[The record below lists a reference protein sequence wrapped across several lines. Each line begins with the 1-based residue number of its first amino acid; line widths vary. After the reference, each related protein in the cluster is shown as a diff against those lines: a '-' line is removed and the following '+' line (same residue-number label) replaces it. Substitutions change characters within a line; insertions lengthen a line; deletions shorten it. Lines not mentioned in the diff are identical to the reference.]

1 MLRSTNTVPIGVV
14 VLNYNRLNY
23 TLECMESLLLA
34 HPAPG
39 ELVLV
44 DNGSTDGSVN
54 EFSKRY
60 GSSSR
65 ITLLLLN
72 KNTGYAGGMN
82 RGIRELLKNKE
93 IKVILLL
100 NNDTVVQSDFLG
112 PLMNCLEDGTGY
124 CIATP
129 KILYDD
135 RVTIWSTGAWIFYPL
150 LFSLQSKGKQDGFQF
165 DSPGKINYVTG
176 AAMTVKRE
184 VFEKI
189 GLFDEEYFAYVED
202 VDFCKRAVD
211 AGFRLCY
218 CYKSIIF
225 HKAAATLGE
234 FNPCRIYLNVRNK
247 AYFIKKNISPLLW
260 PMSAMWNLG
269 VITIWAFRALLK
281 RRFKVI
287 GLIFLG
293 MLDFIRGKM
302 GSPAGLRMN

>member
-1 MLRSTNTVPIGVV
+1 M
-14 VLNYNRLNY
+14 VLNYNGLNY

-60 GSSSR
+60 ANNSR
-65 ITLLLLN
+65 ITLLLLD

-100 NNDTVVQSDFLG
+100 NNDTIVQSDFLS
-112 PLMNCLEDGTGY
+112 PLMNCLEDGSGY
-124 CIATP
+124 HIATP

-150 LFSLQSKGKQDGFQF
+150 LFSLQSKGRRDGFQF
-165 DSPGKINYVTG
+165 NSPRKINNVTG
-176 AAMTVKRE
+176 CAMAVRRE

-202 VDFCKRAVD
+202 VDFCKRAVN
-211 AGFRLCY
+211 AGFRFAY
-218 CYKSIIF
+218 CCQSTIF
-225 HKAAATLGE
+225 HKVAGTLGE
-234 FNPCRIYLNVRNK
+234 FSPQRIYLNVRNK
-247 AYFIKKNISPLLW
+247 AYFIKKNISPLMW
-260 PMSAMWNLG
+260 PISVIWNLG
-269 VITIWAFRALLK
+269 VITVWAYKALLK

-287 GLIFLG
+287 RLIFLG

-302 GSPAGLRMN
+302 GPPA